1 MQPASEVSEAELES
15 RHSVR
20 STHAPNHTPLS
31 SLIDRLNVPD
41 LAELIRSEDEKINYL
56 YHELLKG
63 RDPISFTALSLQVTV
78 SGPATDGIHLQVT
91 GTWRLQM

>member
-1 MQPASEVSEAELES
+1 MSEPEFEPG
-15 RHSVR
+15 HSVC
-20 STHAPNHTPLS
+20 STHAPNHTFLS
-31 SLIDRLNVPD
+31 SLIDRLNVVAN
-41 LAELIRSEDEKINYL
+41 LAEFIRSEDEKINYL

-91 GTWRLQM
+91 STRRLQM